1 MIRDQSHAYCQCSY
15 CTQEPQSTSTNAGA
29 SMRAAMQSLD
39 RPGMSKDEL
48 YMKSLQHS
56 LREKA
61 FLDSSKNV
69 GRFIP
74 DEQLLSSTKKREA
87 KDMALAAELVP
98 VRRRDR
104 LQELLVLEHKSRLS
118 EEARLRAERRALGLP
133 EEEEGAPA
141 DTPTPASTRPSSKT
155 SSQRGAATPQQRLS
169 SGAVTPVSQCSAEHD
184 LHIMLKGIR
193 DIVDGDPASSPAA
206 PLSQQQ
212 VFKLRQLVHNQKKKT
227 QAMVDSCDNQPH
239 VCGHCLDVDVQA
251 RHLAPPPQES
261 VAFGLTGKVINPE
274 EGVKY
279 GTDAQRGF
287 DGTYSTASVNPAMLS
302 SNRGRQSTY
311 SNHPYGAGM
320 VFLPVSSINA
330 GSRNGQSNHSQSS
343 RFRASFNNNIGAG
356 EPVEADLQFP
366 GSTYNVYDK
375 NKPSSRDGTPAAATQ
390 GGKVERSVKIDTAS
404 SNASSR
410 YATNM
415 QRGLEV
421 NPAAAAAAATGAGAR
436 AAAAPAESTF
446 TSSSA
451 MWKTTNQDRE
461 LDMQRFMEF
470 QQKLKTNGK
479 RVYDE
484 SASRSAKAASA

>member
-1 MIRDQSHAYCQCSY
+1 MIRDQCHAYCQCSY
-15 CTQEPQSTSTNAGA
+15 CAQEPQKNSTNAGA
-29 SMRAAMQSLD
+29 SMRAAMQSLN

-87 KDMALAAELVP
+87 KDMALAAEQVP

-104 LQELLVLEHKSRLS
+104 LQELLLLEHKARLN

-133 EEEEGAPA
+133 DEDDEARGETGSAAEA
-141 DTPTPASTRPSSKT
+141 PTPASSKPG
-155 SSQRGAATPQQRLS
+155 SQRGVATPQSRLS
-169 SGAVTPVSQCSAEHD
+169 SGAATPASQCSAERD
-184 LHIMLKGIR
+184 LKTMLRGIR
-193 DIVDGDPASSPAA
+193 DIVDEDPSATPAA

-212 VFKLRQLVHNQKKKT
+212 VFQLRQLVHNQKKKT
-227 QAMVDSCDNQPH
+227 RAMVESCDHQPH

-279 GTDAQRGF
+279 GTDAARGF
-287 DGTYSTASVNPAMLS
+287 DGTYSTASVNPAMVS
-302 SNRGRQSTY
+302 SNKGRSGTY

-320 VFLPVSSINA
+320 VFLPVASLNA
-330 GSRNGQSNHSQSS
+330 GSRNAAMPSSQSS
-343 RFRASFNNNIGAG
+343 RFRASFNNNIAAG
-356 EPVEADLQFP
+356 ESVEPEMQFP
-366 GSTYNVYDK
+366 GSTYNVYDSQP
-375 NKPSSRDGTPAAATQ
+375 NPSGSKPASRDGGAAAAAAAAVVQ
-390 GGKVERSVKIDTAS
+390 GGRADRSVKIDTAS
-404 SNASSR
+404 SNASSQNG
-410 YATNM
+410 ANG
-415 QRGLEV
+415 QRG
-421 NPAAAAAAATGAGAR
+421 
-436 AAAAPAESTF
+436 AAAAPAAAGAPAYK
-446 TSSSA
+446 SSSA

-461 LDMQRFMEF
+461 LDMHRFMEF
-470 QQKLKTNGK
+470 QQKLKTNSK